1 MLRKQQPLASL
12 QYSCPA
18 PFHSPTSR
26 ASLLGGG
33 LLAGDPSRDKAYLIQ
48 SLLPRAERK
57 IGPAK
62 VPMKEEVLG

>member
-1 MLRKQQPLASL
+1 MLKEQQPLASL
-12 QYSCPA
+12 WCSCLA
-18 PFHSPTSR
+18 PFHTPTSR
-26 ASLLGGG
+26 ASLLGRG
-33 LLAGDPSRDKAYLIQ
+33 LLAGEPSRDKAYLIQ